1 MKNII
6 KYITLVG
13 ALFFGSTALADNV
26 LIVGSYG
33 DAGTSIKNELEA
45 VGHTVTQVSSLPS
58 DMSNIDQAWDLRVN
72 SAISSADQITYDTFL
87 GNGGYLYLAGE
98 NSSFATRNN
107 SISAFT
113 STLGGGTISVGGS
126 PNNAQT
132 GNTSYFSEGTTVDFI
147 AAAGIDNTGG
157 TGRVLAS
164 DGNGIPTAMIWIGN
178 AGDLDGAYTGT
189 LVVVADINWTQSNY
203 YDANNEL
210 FLEELIAGVVAG
222 TVNGTI
228 SDSGTGTGVGASGP
242 TLISINDQITTVY
255 ASSSNTPMGEEAT
268 KAIDGNT
275 SNKYLNFD
283 KETAGFTVKLSTG
296 RVVKALEFT
305 TANDFE
311 LRDPTKFSLYGSN
324 DGVTWYPIVENADV
338 TLPAD
343 RNTTI
348 DPVTVENSTAYVYYF
363 VTFPELKST
372 TDPSCVGQNWAEGSN
387 EWQSCN
393 SVQIAEVTF
402 LMESGDTT
410 TSTDLGSGS
419 VANPS
424 NTGEIPRSSITS
436 VQQSTVATAF
446 AITSGNN
453 IDFTIIGNSN
463 TVDIDQLSNGN
474 YLLLYLNGN
483 SNTLDI
489 DQTGS
494 NADRNFADVNIV
506 GDSNNF
512 TLLQQGNSNKTA
524 FIDIDGSSGTF
535 SITQQGAGEHFLD
548 LTSNGNNAVVNV
560 LQEGLG
566 NHSAIVDLQTS
577 GSGQWNFNLTQSSDV
592 NQLYSTPNELSDNA
606 VIGGTCTSGTCNLT
620 VNQQ

>member
-6 KYITLVG
+6 KYITLAG
-13 ALFFGSTALADNV
+13 ALLFGTVAYADNV
-26 LIVGSYG
+26 LIVGSYS
-33 DAGTSIKNELEA
+33 DAGTSIKNELLDA
-45 VGHTVTQVSSLPS
+45 GHTVTEVSSLPS
-58 DMSNIDQAWDLRVN
+58 DMTGVDQVWDLRIN
-72 SAISSADQITYDTFL
+72 DAISSADQITYDTFL
-87 GNGGYLYLAGE
+87 GNGGFLYLAGE
-98 NSSFATRNN
+98 NTSFASRNN

-113 STLGGGTISVGGS
+113 STLGGGTITVGGYPS
-126 PNNAQT
+126 NTQT
-132 GNTSYFSEGTTVDFI
+132 ANSTYFTEGTQVSFI

-157 TGRVLAS
+157 TGRILAS
-164 DGNGIPTAMIWIGN
+164 DSSGNATAMIWIGN
-178 AGDLDGAYTGT
+178 AGDLDGSYTGT
-189 LVVVADINWTQSNY
+189 VVVIADINWSQGSY
-203 YDANNEL
+203 YDASNEL
-210 FLEELIAGVVAG
+210 FLEELIAGIVAG
-222 TVNGTI
+222 TVSGTI
-228 SDSGTGTGVGASGP
+228 DDSGTGTGVGASGP
-242 TLISINDQITTVY
+242 TYVSINDQITTVY
-255 ASSSNTPMGEEAT
+255 ATSSNTPIGEEAP
-268 KAIDGNT
+268 KAIDGDTNT
-275 SNKYLNFD
+275 KYLNFD
-283 KETAGFTVKLSTG
+283 KESAGFTVKLSTG
-296 RVVKALEFT
+296 RVVKAIQFT

-338 TLPAD
+338 TMPAD

-348 DPVTVENSTAYVYYF
+348 DAITIDNSTAYVYYF

-372 TDPSCVGQNWAEGSN
+372 NDPSCANPVTQEDIQNCEA
-387 EWQSCN
+387 
-393 SVQIAEVTF
+393 VQVAEVTF

-410 TSTDLGSGS
+410 TSTDLGTGS

-424 NTGEIPRSSITS
+424 NTGETPRSSITS

-453 IDFTIIGNSN
+453 VDFTIIGNSN
-463 TVDIDQLSNGN
+463 VVTVDQLSDGN

-494 NADRNFADVNIV
+494 NADRNFADVNIA

-524 FIDIDGSSGTF
+524 FVDIDGSLGTF
-535 SITQQGAGEHFLD
+535 TITQQGTGEHFLD
-548 LTSNGNNAVVNV
+548 LTSNGDNAQVTV

-577 GSGQWNFNLTQSSDV
+577 GTGQWNFNLTQSGDV

-606 VIGGTCTSGTCNLT
+606 VIGGTCTSGTCNMT
-620 VNQQ
+620 INQQ

>member
-1 MKNII
+1 
-6 KYITLVG
+6 VG
-13 ALFFGSTALADNV
+13 AG
-26 LIVGSYG
+26 
-33 DAGTSIKNELEA
+33 
-45 VGHTVTQVSSLPS
+45 
-58 DMSNIDQAWDLRVN
+58 
-72 SAISSADQITYDTFL
+72 
-87 GNGGYLYLAGE
+87 
-98 NSSFATRNN
+98 
-107 SISAFT
+107 
-113 STLGGGTISVGGS
+113 
-126 PNNAQT
+126 
-132 GNTSYFSEGTTVDFI
+132 
-147 AAAGIDNTGG
+147 
-157 TGRVLAS
+157 
-164 DGNGIPTAMIWIGN
+164 
-178 AGDLDGAYTGT
+178 
-189 LVVVADINWTQSNY
+189 
-203 YDANNEL
+203 
-210 FLEELIAGVVAG
+210 
-222 TVNGTI
+222 
-228 SDSGTGTGVGASGP
+228 GP
-242 TLISINDQITTVY
+242 TLISINDQVTTVY

-348 DPVTVENSTAYVYYF
+348 DPITVENSTAYVYYF

-387 EWQSCN
+387 EWQACN

-410 TSTDLGSGS
+410 TSTDLGTGS

-424 NTGEIPRSSITS
+424 NTGETPRSSITS

-446 AITSGNN
+446 AITNGNN
-453 IDFTIIGNSN
+453 VDFTIIGNSN
-463 TVDIDQLSNGN
+463 TVTVDQLSDGN

-494 NADRNFADVNIV
+494 NADRNFADVNIA

-524 FIDIDGSSGTF
+524 FVDIDGSLGTF
-535 SITQQGAGEHFLD
+535 TITQQGTGEHFLD
-548 LTSNGNNAVVNV
+548 LTSNGDNAQVTV

-577 GSGQWNFNLTQSSDV
+577 GTGQWNFNLTQSGDV

-606 VIGGTCTSGTCNLT
+606 VIGGTCTSGTCNMT
-620 VNQQ
+620 INQQ